1 MQDQGTTITLKIP
14 LTLAIIDGMKLKVGE
29 SCYTVPIISIKESLR
44 PLLKDIIRDPDGNEM
59 LMVRGE
65 CYPIIR
71 LHEYFG
77 VETSVTDFGDGIM
90 IIVEVDERRLC
101 IFGDELLG
109 QQQVVVKSL
118 PAYIQKIRRIE
129 GLAGCTLLGDGS
141 ISLILDIGGILSHNR

>member
-1 MQDQGTTITLKIP
+1 
-14 LTLAIIDGMKLKVGE
+14 
-29 SCYTVPIISIKESLR
+29 
-44 PLLKDIIRDPDGNEM
+44 
-59 LMVRGE
+59 
-65 CYPIIR
+65 
-71 LHEYFG
+71 
-77 VETSVTDFGDGIM
+77 M

-118 PAYIQKIRRIE
+118 PAYIKKIRRIE